1 MTGRRRFLLTGA
13 CSLLEVACTPLS
25 SPKPSVL
32 AASATRV
39 LPGVDVL
46 AARQYDLLRRRR
58 VGLITNHTAYNIQG
72 LRSRVAMQRALGSS
86 LVALYGPEHG
96 IDGSVGAGK
105 HIATRRDPMTGLT
118 VHSLYGPTRKPTA
131 GQLKDIDVLVFDV
144 QDIGVRSY
152 TYLSTMLVAMEA
164 CGEQGKTFVVLDRPN
179 PLGGLRVEGPSV
191 DPRWKSFVSQAPMAY
206 VHGMTAG
213 EIAMMALAEH
223 WIAAKPALQVVR
235 MQGWQRQMTWE
246 HCGLRWHATSPNIPG
261 SRSPLYYVA
270 TGILGG
276 ANAVDIGIGTARPF
290 EYAGALSVNPQS
302 MLNACQPL
310 QTRGLTFS
318 AYKRDAFGGVQLHI
332 DPHTHA
338 DLTVLDA
345 RLLERLQSLSKGRVL
360 ARMTGDK
367 LSLFNKVAGSDL
379 LYRTLRAGQSIEP
392 LMKSWSS
399 EARDFAN
406 RRTRHLLYS

>member
-1 MTGRRRFLLTGA
+1 
-13 CSLLEVACTPLS
+13 
-25 SPKPSVL
+25 
-32 AASATRV
+32 
-39 LPGVDVL
+39 
-46 AARQYDLLRRRR
+46 
-58 VGLITNHTAYNIQG
+58 
-72 LRSRVAMQRALGSS
+72 
-86 LVALYGPEHG
+86 
-96 IDGSVGAGK
+96 
-105 HIATRRDPMTGLT
+105 
-118 VHSLYGPTRKPTA
+118 
-131 GQLKDIDVLVFDV
+131 
-144 QDIGVRSY
+144 
-152 TYLSTMLVAMEA
+152 
-164 CGEQGKTFVVLDRPN
+164 
-179 PLGGLRVEGPSV
+179 
-191 DPRWKSFVSQAPMAY
+191 MAY